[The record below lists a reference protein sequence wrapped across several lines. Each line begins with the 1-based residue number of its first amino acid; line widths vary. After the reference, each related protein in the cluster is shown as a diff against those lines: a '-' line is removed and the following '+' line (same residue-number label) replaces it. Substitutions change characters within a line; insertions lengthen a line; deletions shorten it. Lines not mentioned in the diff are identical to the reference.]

1 MQQTSV
7 HVWVKL
13 DSSKSDGQ
21 SRVCE
26 ISGDTRES
34 LRVHRQ
40 TESAL
45 RVAKALNS
53 NTQDV
58 TQDGVHAEVRQ
69 GTG

>member
-1 MQQTSV
+1 M
-7 HVWVKL
+7 
-13 DSSKSDGQ
+13 
-21 SRVCE
+21 R
-26 ISGDTRES
+26 RP

-69 GTG
+69 GTGWHISLQREQRRKVPIIQEQESQ

>member
-1 MQQTSV
+1 MRRT
-7 HVWVKL
+7 
-13 DSSKSDGQ
+13 
-21 SRVCE
+21 
-26 ISGDTRES
+26 

-53 NTQDV
+53 NTQEV

>member
-1 MQQTSV
+1 M
-7 HVWVKL
+7 
-13 DSSKSDGQ
+13 
-21 SRVCE
+21 R
-26 ISGDTRES
+26 RP
-34 LRVHRQ
+34 LRVHKQ

-53 NTQDV
+53 HTQDV